1 LAILEKEVWVGLMGS
16 NTRHFENLGYEIPR
30 RKDKWGSFTI
40 PKGTK
45 ILVKV
50 EDLPK
55 GSDVLI
61 TRICDVCGTENYN
74 KKYSRVLNERKNGF
88 DKCSKCVE
96 GISYP
101 EKFMISILNQL
112 KIKYKHQ
119 KTFKWSEN
127 KKYDFFV
134 ERFNCIIE
142 THGSQHYENSRNRRG
157 RSLEEEQ
164 DNDKLKENLA
174 KLNGVKNYI
183 IIDCRKSELN
193 YIKNSVMKSELS
205 KLLNLNNIN
214 WIKCEKF
221 AREAM
226 IKLISNLWNNGIK
239 STYVIGK
246 RLNISRCSV
255 TRYLNQS
262 SLIGLCNYTGKEQLN
277 KSVVQLT
284 VKNKFVKEWK
294 SINNAMREL
303 NINGNGNISSVCR
316 GKRKT
321 AGGYKWMFK
330 EDYDKYIS
338 EQENYIF

>member
-134 ERFNCIIE
+134 ERFNCII
-142 THGSQHYENSRNRRG
+142 
-157 RSLEEEQ
+157 
-164 DNDKLKENLA
+164 
-174 KLNGVKNYI
+174 
-183 IIDCRKSELN
+183 
-193 YIKNSVMKSELS
+193 
-205 KLLNLNNIN
+205 
-214 WIKCEKF
+214 
-221 AREAM
+221 
-226 IKLISNLWNNGIK
+226 
-239 STYVIGK
+239 
-246 RLNISRCSV
+246 
-255 TRYLNQS
+255 
-262 SLIGLCNYTGKEQLN
+262 
-277 KSVVQLT
+277 
-284 VKNKFVKEWK
+284 
-294 SINNAMREL
+294 
-303 NINGNGNISSVCR
+303 
-316 GKRKT
+316 
-321 AGGYKWMFK
+321 
-330 EDYDKYIS
+330 
-338 EQENYIF
+338 